1 MLTFTLD
8 DATAFPWG
16 GEPILMN
23 GTNVG
28 ELTSA
33 GYSRARGRAVAMGYA
48 RSERALTDEEWLGA
62 KYDIDIAGEIFVAT
76 AHFKL
81 V

>member
-1 MLTFTLD
+1 
-8 DATAFPWG
+8 
-16 GEPILMN
+16 
-23 GTNVG
+23 
-28 ELTSA
+28 
-33 GYSRARGRAVAMGYA
+33 MGYA